1 MTAVERSTDRVVTS
15 FVWASQDM
23 SSRHCTVTH
32 LIRVQSTKYSDSPL
46 PLFVLVGLLVDLDD
60 LPLGVLLR
68 PEHVGVRRGT
78 HPAVITFAPN

>member
-23 SSRHCTVTH
+23 SSRHCAVTH

-46 PLFVLVGLLVDLDD
+46 PLFVLVRLLIDLDD

-68 PEHVGVRRGT
+68 PEDVGVGRGP
-78 HPAVITFAPN
+78 HPAKADFK